1 MSPTTMS
8 KRVTE
13 MKMLPAI
20 VAMAVIV
27 VASNIG
33 VQFLVAD
40 GWLTW
45 GAFTY
50 PLAFLVTDVTNRL
63 YGPDNARKVVLVG
76 FVAGLVCSL
85 IGTQIVGEFGPLVT
99 LRIALAS
106 GTAFLV
112 AQLLDLAIFSKLRNR
127 AWWVAPL
134 TSSVIGSVVDT
145 ALFFTIAF
153 AGFLAF
159 PATWG
164 DVSWAQGSTIVGPLW
179 VGLGLADWGVKMGIA
194 LLALIPF
201 RVITANLHHG
211 LRERG

>member
-1 MSPTTMS
+1 MIY
-8 KRVTE
+8 
-13 MKMLPAI
+13 AI
-20 VAMAVIV
+20 LAMGAIV

-63 YGPDNARKVVLVG
+63 YGAEKARKVVLAGFGVG
-76 FVAGLVCSL
+76 LACSL
-85 IGTQIVGEFGPLVT
+85 VGTQIVGEFGPLVT

-106 GTAFLV
+106 GTAFLM
-112 AQLLDLAIFSKLRNR
+112 AQLLDIAVFSRVGHR
-127 AWWVAPL
+127 VWWRAPL
-134 TSSVIGSVVDT
+134 ASSVIGSSVDT

-159 PATWG
+159 PTAWG
-164 DVSWAQGSTIVGPLW
+164 DVSWAQEATAVGPLW
-179 VGLGLADWGVKMGIA
+179 VGLALADWGVKLGVA
-194 LLALIPF
+194 LLALVPF
-201 RVITANLHHG
+201 RLVTARMLQG
-211 LRERG
+211 VA